1 MLFGD
6 KDIYKRCYAFALRI
20 VNAYK
25 FLNSE
30 KNERVMSRQ
39 LLRCGTSVGA
49 LLCEA
54 KFAQSRA
61 DFVNKVSVALKE
73 ANESLYWINL
83 LRDSGYIATA
93 AYDSVCRE
101 ANEITSILASIV
113 KSTKE
118 NTLKYDSQ

>member
-61 DFVNKVSVALKE
+61 DFVNKVSVVLKE

-83 LRDSGYIATA
+83 LHDSGYIATA

>member
-73 ANESLYWINL
+73 AN
-83 LRDSGYIATA
+83 RCTG
-93 AYDSVCRE
+93 
-101 ANEITSILASIV
+101 
-113 KSTKE
+113 
-118 NTLKYDSQ
+118 

>member
-39 LLRCGTSVGA
+39 
-49 LLCEA
+49 
-54 KFAQSRA
+54 FAQMWYFGWSI
-61 DFVNKVSVALKE
+61 AL
-73 ANESLYWINL
+73 
-83 LRDSGYIATA
+83 
-93 AYDSVCRE
+93 
-101 ANEITSILASIV
+101 
-113 KSTKE
+113 
-118 NTLKYDSQ
+118 